1 MRNHIFV
8 QNGEKFWVKNDR
20 FNKRKTVFKTQ
31 ALQEDEVL
39 LQNGGCQGLEA
50 GGNGE
55 LLFNGQFQFGKTKM
69 FWSQMV
75 VMAAKQR

>member
-1 MRNHIFV
+1 
-8 QNGEKFWVKNDR
+8 
-20 FNKRKTVFKTQ
+20 
-31 ALQEDEVL
+31 

-69 FWSQMV
+69 FWS
-75 VMAAKQR
+75 